1 MKSVSLEM
9 VGATNGGNGLCVKD
23 AAAFVRG
30 AEIHFSG
37 IARNGGDLF
46 CGPG

>member
-9 VGATNGGNGLCVKD
+9 VGAMHGGKGLCVND
-23 AAAFVRG
+23 ATDFVRG
-30 AEIHFSG
+30 AEIHYSG
-37 IARNGGDLF
+37 IARYGGELF